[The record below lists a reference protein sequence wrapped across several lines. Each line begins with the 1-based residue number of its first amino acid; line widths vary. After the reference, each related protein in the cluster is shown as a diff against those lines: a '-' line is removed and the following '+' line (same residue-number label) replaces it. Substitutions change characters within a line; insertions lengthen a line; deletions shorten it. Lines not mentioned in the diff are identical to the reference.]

1 MAKVT
6 NAFEL
11 ITVKEIFRKLSFK
24 SQVSKVTYRDT
35 YV

>member
-1 MAKVT
+1 MAKVA

-24 SQVSKVTYRDT
+24 SQVSKVAYRDT

>member
-1 MAKVT
+1 MAQVA

-24 SQVSKVTYRDT
+24 LQVSKVAYRDT